1 MAPGNAAAFFYAFV
15 KQENQSLGTKH
26 KYIPPSVHDA
36 MEEVVSEKG
45 LTADT
50 VAHAVEE
57 AVSEAFRRHYQTE
70 MEVKTKLETNGR
82 FTIFGAKTVV
92 ETVADP
98 LTEIAQSDPVASRYG
113 LGDAVWVEITTS
125 TIAGSDKLTDGF
137 GRVAALLA
145 KQIIKQRIREAE
157 RRLVFEEYKGR
168 EGEMVHGKIQRI
180 RHGNF
185 VVELGRIEAILP
197 RRELPPREKYKEND
211 RIKAVII
218 EVRLGP
224 KGPQIVLSRAH
235 PWLVQRL
242 FEMEISEVFDKTVE
256 IKSIAREPGFRTKV
270 AVSSRDS
277 AVDPVGACVGQKG
290 IRVQTVVKEL
300 GGEKIDIVHWDPE
313 PTVFI
318 RNALSPAECDRVII
332 HEDTR
337 VAEVIVPEDHLSLAI
352 GKEGQNARLAA
363 KLTNWKI
370 DIRGAGES
378 AKEEVEELIRM
389 TFGSTP
395 AEILASI
402 GVGAE
407 TAPVLETAGFI
418 DVESLATA
426 SVETLAALIGPD
438 AAAAVSANATAK
450 WQDLQQKLSETAAER
465 NARKKKRIK
474 RAPVEVLP
482 FVLSG
487 ETAVKDLTQLTE
499 ALDALPADE
508 VQALLQ
514 SDSLK
519 KWLQDLGLTPA
530 AIADLMARYK

>member
-1 MAPGNAAAFFYAFV
+1 
-15 KQENQSLGTKH
+15 
-26 KYIPPSVHDA
+26 
-36 MEEVVSEKG
+36 MEEVISEKG
-45 LTADT
+45 INPAT
-50 VAHAVEE
+50 VTEAVEE
-57 AVSEAFRRHYQTE
+57 AVSEAFRRHHQTE
-70 MEVKTKLETNGR
+70 MPVKTKLEPNGK

-98 LTEIAQSDPVASRYG
+98 LTEIAQSDPIASRYG
-113 LGDAVWVEITTS
+113 LGDSIFVELTTS
-125 TIAGSDKLTDGF
+125 SIASDKVTDSF

-157 RRLVFEEYKGR
+157 RRMIYEEYKGR

-211 RIKAVII
+211 RIKAVIT

-256 IKSIAREPGFRTKV
+256 IKSIAREAGFRTKV
-270 AVSSRDS
+270 AVTSRDS

-290 IRVQTVVKEL
+290 IRVQTIVKEL
-300 GGEKIDIVHWDPE
+300 GGEKIDIVHWDAE

-318 RNALSPAECDRVII
+318 RNALSPAECERVII
-332 HEDTR
+332 NEETR
-337 VAEVIVPEDHLSLAI
+337 TAEVIVPEEHLSLAI

-370 DIRGAGES
+370 DIRGTGETVK
-378 AKEEVEELIRM
+378 AEVDELIRM

-407 TAPVLETAGFI
+407 TAPVLEAAGFT
-418 DVESLATA
+418 DVESVASASEEVLA
-426 SVETLAALIGPD
+426 SVIGPE
-438 AAAAVSANATAK
+438 AAVIVLANAKAR
-450 WQDLQQKLSETAAER
+450 WEELQAKLSEVTQEGKLR
-465 NARKKKRIK
+465 GKKLKRPKKAI
-474 RAPVEVLP
+474 VEEKPFTLP
-482 FVLSG
+482 NGVIVNNM
-487 ETAVKDLTQLTE
+487 AQLTE
-499 ALDALPADE
+499 ALDALAGDE
-508 VQALLQ
+508 LQTALKSEDLRT
-514 SDSLK
+514 
-519 KWLQDLGLTPA
+519 WMADLGVAPSE
-530 AIADLMARYK
+530 ISDLMARYR

>member
-1 MAPGNAAAFFYAFV
+1 
-15 KQENQSLGTKH
+15 
-26 KYIPPSVHDA
+26 
-36 MEEVVSEKG
+36 MEEVTSEKG
-45 LTADT
+45 LDT
-50 VAHAVEE
+50 TTIESAVEE
-57 AVSEAFRRHYQTE
+57 AVSEAFKRHYNVD
-70 MEVKTKLETNGR
+70 MPVKTKLERNGR

-98 LTEIAQSDPVASRYG
+98 LTEIAQSDPAAAKYG
-113 LGDAVWVEITTS
+113 LGSQVLVEVSSS
-125 TIAGSDKLTDGF
+125 TINSPSNIPDGF

-145 KQIIKQRIREAE
+145 KQIIRQRIREAE
-157 RRLVFEEYKGR
+157 RRLVYEEYKGH

-185 VVELGRIEAILP
+185 IVEIGKVEAILP
-197 RRELPPREKYKEND
+197 RRELPPREKYKENE
-211 RIKAVII
+211 RIKAVIT

-290 IRVQTVVKEL
+290 IRVQTIVKEL
-300 GGEKIDIVHWDPE
+300 GGEKIDIVHWDAE

-332 HEDTR
+332 HEERRT
-337 VAEVIVPEDHLSLAI
+337 AEVIVPDDHLSLAI

-370 DIRGAGES
+370 DIRGAGS
-378 AKEEVEELIRM
+378 AAKEEADELIRL

-395 AEILASI
+395 AEVLASI
-402 GVGAE
+402 GIGPETAPILEQAGLTDIESVASASEELLAGFLGEEGAKAVAE
-407 TAPVLETAGFI
+407 TARTRWTELQAKLAEAT
-418 DVESLATA
+418 ESRM
-426 SVETLAALIGPD
+426 SG
-438 AAAAVSANATAK
+438 
-450 WQDLQQKLSETAAER
+450 
-465 NARKKKRIK
+465 KRRLK
-474 RAPVEVLP
+474 RPKAAPVPAGPFTLPSGVVVRNLEEV
-482 FVLSG
+482 
-487 ETAVKDLTQLTE
+487 TE
-499 ALDALPADE
+499 ALDALPGE
-508 VQALLQ
+508 VLQQVLQ
-514 SDSLK
+514 SDGLHI
-519 KWLQDLGLTPA
+519 WLQNLGMTPSQ
-530 AIADLMARYK
+530 IADLMARYR